1 MDQPPKT
8 LLERLPSLPPRPS
21 SKSNLRSPVREEA
34 AKKRLT
40 ARLESMSSE
49 ELEPPEVD
57 PRTAAVAALM
67 VANFVGEETVRRR
80 FIPLVGAKVFD
91 VNAIEDLP
99 VAARFVLRILPKL
112 GADLDERDVGAAMP
126 LVALA
131 KGLKGEMV
139 RVGGRHLD
147 EIASAHERLTAVR
160 LGETP
165 AELVHDLRMLAA
177 LWHEHGE
184 TLATE
189 AGNSFRPAAEAE
201 ARALA
206 TKLELALLGTLSSED
221 EEWRSY
227 LYRALAML
235 VPLYDEVCRAGR
247 FLFFAEK
254 PESRFPTLASVAR
267 VRRRLKR
274 ETGRRPDSIPPPPA
288 SSHPPPSA
296 RSSVPPEV
304 ALVDVIPSDESAL
317 ADAVASTASLP
328 PSVPGANEP
337 DTTRQPMVNPV
348 ETVTLDF
355 SPLASA
361 GEDADADLDTPD
373 LDLEITYASDST
385 FYADVAGAKLGVFV
399 ATYVVKQPGT
409 PLGFQLTLPQLAAP
423 VRITGTVNWVREFSP
438 SIEAPPGMGVALN
451 PLPQEALRAIDAFI
465 RVRPPLLHDE

>member
-1 MDQPPKT
+1 M
-8 LLERLPSLPPRPS
+8 
-21 SKSNLRSPVREEA
+21 REEA

-40 ARLESMSSE
+40 ARLESMSSQ

-67 VANFVGEETVRRR
+67 VANFVSEETVRRR

-91 VNAIEDLP
+91 VNALEDLP

-112 GADLDERDVGAAMP
+112 GADLDDRDFGPATLLLAP
-126 LVALA
+126 A
-131 KGLKGEMV
+131 KGLKSEML
-139 RVGGRHLD
+139 RVASRHLD
-147 EIASAHERLTAVR
+147 DIASAHERLTAVR
-160 LGETP
+160 LGDTP
-165 AELVHDLRMLAA
+165 AELIHDLRMLAA
-177 LWHEHGE
+177 LWREHGE
-184 TLATE
+184 TLALE
-189 AGNSFRPAAEAE
+189 AGEAFRAGAEGE
-201 ARALA
+201 ARLLA
-206 TKLELALLGTLSSED
+206 TELEMALLGTLSTED

-254 PESRFPTLASVAR
+254 PESRFPTLASVSR

-288 SSHPPPSA
+288 SSHPPPSI
-296 RSSVPPEV
+296 RSSLPPEV

-337 DTTRQPMVNPV
+337 DTTREPMVNPV
-348 ETVTLDF
+348 EVVTLDF
-355 SPLASA
+355 SPLASP
-361 GEDADADLDTPD
+361 GEDADTDLDTPD
-373 LDLEITYASDST
+373 LDLEITYVSDST
-385 FYADVAGAKLGVFV
+385 FYADVAGTKLGVFV

-409 PLGFQLTLPQLAAP
+409 PLAFQLTL
-423 VRITGTVNWVREFSP
+423 
-438 SIEAPPGMGVALN
+438 
-451 PLPQEALRAIDAFI
+451 
-465 RVRPPLLHDE
+465 